1 MQRKLVLMIVAG
13 ILCLSLAGCGQSGD
27 TQPEEEDPVQS
38 QQPVD
43 ESSEADSSEEETQG
57 PADPE
62 APETAQY
69 TDNCS
74 VDEAAVAAFA
84 EQIRAKGYTV
94 RCEREMGPGA
104 PVRCRTKVRYHD
116 GLRPEEVSL

>member
-1 MQRKLVLMIVAG
+1 MAG
-13 ILCLSLAGCGQSGD
+13 ILCLTLAGCGQSGD
-27 TQPEEEDPVQS
+27 TQPEEDPVQS

-69 TDNCS
+69 TDNFS

-84 EQIRAKGYTV
+84 EQIQTAVADKDLEALADLAAYPLYVGFADGTPRGWRPAWPDSP
-94 RCEREMGPGA
+94 CPPADGPM
-104 PVRCRTKVRYHD
+104 
-116 GLRPEEVSL
+116 